1 MNFRNVVAD
10 DLERL
15 IQLENEGFTKEEA
28 ATTKALK
35 QRIEIIP
42 DTFIV
47 AEENNKIVGYI
58 NGPVISN
65 KCITD
70 DLFASIR
77 PNPNMGGYL
86 SVLGLV
92 VAKDFQHQGI
102 AGQLL
107 NYFENIARQ
116 HARFGVTLT
125 CRDTL
130 VSFYESHGYI
140 NKGLSDS
147 NHANV
152 AWYNLVKEL

>member
-1 MNFRNVVAD
+1 MKGLLKKA
-10 DLERL
+10 
-15 IQLENEGFTKEEA
+15 T
-28 ATTKALK
+28 TTKALK

-77 PNPNMGGYL
+77 PNPNIGGYL

-116 HARFGVTLT
+116 HAFR
-125 CRDTL
+125 
-130 VSFYESHGYI
+130 SHSH
-140 NKGLSDS
+140 LSRYFS
-147 NHANV
+147 KF
-152 AWYNLVKEL
+152 L

>member
-35 QRIEIIP
+35 RVLKSFRIRLLLQK
-42 DTFIV
+42 
-47 AEENNKIVGYI
+47 NNKIVGYI

-77 PNPNMGGYL
+77 PNPNIGGYL

-116 HARFGVTLT
+116 HARF
-125 CRDTL
+125 
-130 VSFYESHGYI
+130 SHSH
-140 NKGLSDS
+140 LSRYFS
-147 NHANV
+147 KF
-152 AWYNLVKEL
+152 L

>member
-47 AEENNKIVGYI
+47 AEENNQIVGYI
-58 NGPVISN
+58 NGPAISN

-77 PNPNMGGYL
+77 PNPNMGDYL

-107 NYFENIARQ
+107 NNFENIARQ
-116 HARFGVTLT
+116 HACFGVTLT

>member
-42 DTFIV
+42 DTLIV
-47 AEENNKIVGYI
+47 AEENNQIVGYI
-58 NGPVISN
+58 NGAMSN

-107 NYFENIARQ
+107 NDFENIARQ
-116 HARFGVTLT
+116 HVRFGVTLT

-130 VSFYESHGYI
+130 VSFMNRMDILMKDYQI
-140 NKGLSDS
+140 LFMQM
-147 NHANV
+147 
-152 AWYNLVKEL
+152 